1 MNNDLASINVLVGTR
16 VRLVKTS
23 RTERQMTPA
32 GWELLPHDADVRVR
46 GWGPTA
52 EAAFEQAALA
62 LTATVTDAEVA
73 GRTAVSVACE
83 APDIELLLV
92 EWLNAIIYEMAVT
105 GMLFSRFKVRV
116 DGTRLEGTL
125 WGEPADQVRHRPSC
139 EPKGATYT
147 ALHVAEETQGLW
159 SATCVV
165 DV

>member
-1 MNNDLASINVLVGTR
+1 MVLASAGVWLMGRKNA
-16 VRLVKTS
+16 
-23 RTERQMTPA
+23 TPQNMA
-32 GWELLPHDADVRVR
+32 VGWELLPHDADVRVH

-62 LTATVTDAEVA
+62 LTAAVTDAKVA
-73 GRTAVSVACE
+73 DKRAVNVACE
-83 APDIELLLV
+83 ATDIELLLV

-105 GMLFSRFKVRV
+105 GMLFSRFEVGI

-125 WGEPADQVRHRPSC
+125 WGEAADQVRHMPAC